1 MMEKPSDVIN
11 EFIWEVKSQLGSHIQ
26 QIVLFGSY
34 ARNYESEGSDIDI
47 LLLVDYSDAEIK
59 EIQYSIYDVAFEL
72 EMATGKDISPVIINI
87 EQFRYWKD
95 TLPFYRNIKREGV
108 VLHDTKG
115 V

>member
-1 MMEKPSDVIN
+1 M
-11 EFIWEVKSQLGSHIQ
+11 
-26 QIVLFGSY
+26 
-34 ARNYESEGSDIDI
+34 
-47 LLLVDYSDAEIK
+47 
-59 EIQYSIYDVAFEL
+59 AFEL